1 MAGVGTDGEKEAG
14 MKNGRGPKPSPDLL
28 FIQRLFDETFQE
40 IGDAAIL
47 GLGGPL
53 ELFFQLRGEADG
65 QITGFFSHYGAL
77 LSRSHL
83 EQFTEH

>member
-1 MAGVGTDGEKEAG
+1 M
-14 MKNGRGPKPSPDLL
+14 PSPDSL

-53 ELFFQLRGEADG
+53 ELFFQFRGEA
-65 QITGFFSHYGAL
+65 QK
-77 LSRSHL
+77 
-83 EQFTEH
+83 